1 MGNPNLIRARVI
13 RKGKEVIEE
22 RDPVYG
28 QAWKTTGE
36 ILQFFLRDHVPT
48 PKLFFTHYVFNWIM
62 ILNKLSRILSS
73 PDNPDHW
80 LDIAGYATLVYE
92 EVKDE
97 AEKDIPSE

>member
-1 MGNPNLIRARVI
+1 MGNGDLIRARVI
-13 RKGKEVIEE
+13 RQGTEVIEE
-22 RDPVYG
+22 RDEAYG
-28 QAWKTTGE
+28 RAWVKTGQ
-36 ILQFFLRDHVPT
+36 ILSFLLRNPSAQ
-48 PKLFFTHYVFNWIM
+48 PALFSTHWVFSWIM

-92 EVKDE
+92 EVKDA